1 MNDWRRLRWHS
12 GRLYSSPIKDFWSI
26 GLDTKDPSIPNLP
39 LNTPAASGITG
50 VLSVTEDSDTVAAT
64 GAAQVKGTASS
75 VEADDTAAATG
86 AVLVSGS
93 APITEGGDTV
103 AGSGAVL
110 VSGAASIT
118 GSDDSIVATG
128 AVLVQG
134 SAAANE
140 AGDLVASE
148 GAVPSQGASVIAEVD
163 DLASGLAVVSVAGV
177 GSVSESDD
185 ALSAAG
191 GVAGYADTSGADLS
205 SGGYSDVELQKYR
218 SVFSLP
224 DARSQIDAIEQQC
237 DRVEARIALRADKP
251 SWIRASRAV
260 SVEIRG
266 LQRDLD
272 ILRRQ
277 IESSK
282 VDYIVHKID
291 DLDRR
296 VHEMQRVLKHRTVLL
311 LLAA

>member
-191 GVAGYADTSGADLS
+191 GVAGYAGTSGEL

-266 LQRDLD
+266 LQRDMD